1 MSGRSAKLLAWSLF
15 SLFVVLVA
23 LGVVLELTGGVD
35 SDENFLIALA
45 SGYAIGGVLV
55 ATRQPRNAIGWI
67 MCALAL
73 NFALNA
79 LAAGYVEP
87 VSDPR
92 ERLAGELVLTYYLS
106 NEEVWI
112 PLVGIFL
119 PLLFPNGRL
128 PSRRWRVLAWLAACA
143 IALGVVSSVFAA
155 GTADP
160 SEWPGV
166 ENPFGIGGAVGRA
179 LDAAGFVSAALLVP
193 CIIGAGASVVV
204 RLRRA
209 QGDERQQLKWFAYA
223 AGLMAAAL
231 LVALAAAVA
240 EEAGAEET
248 TWGYAVGASGWF
260 TALFMVLIGLPVA
273 IGLAIFRYRL
283 YDIDV
288 VINRTLVYGS
298 LTALLAGTYLGAVLL
313 LGLALGPVTE
323 GNELAVA
330 VSTLAVAALVRPAR
344 RRIQEAVDRRFYR
357 RKYDAERTLAAF
369 SARLRDQVELEALA
383 ADLRAVVSETVQPA
397 HVSLWLREAGR

>member
-1 MSGRSAKLLAWSLF
+1 MTGRPAKLLAWSLLG
-15 SLFVVLVA
+15 LFVVVLVLA
-23 LGVVLELTGGVD
+23 LVLELTGSVD
-35 SDENFLIALA
+35 SDESFLVALA
-45 SGYAIGGVLV
+45 SGYAIGGTLV
-55 ATRQPRNAIGWI
+55 AARHPRNAIGWI

-73 NFALNA
+73 NFALNS

-87 VSDPR
+87 VADPR
-92 ERLAGELVLTYYLS
+92 ERLAGKLVLAYYIS

-128 PSRRWRVLAWLAACA
+128 PSRRWRPLVWLAVSAV
-143 IALGVVSSVFAA
+143 ALGVVSSVMSPGAVDA
-155 GTADP
+155 

-166 ENPFGIGGAVGRA
+166 ENPFGVEGAAGRA
-179 LDAAGFVSAALLVP
+179 LDVAGFVSAALLVP
-193 CIIGAGASVVV
+193 CIVGAGAAVIV

-209 QGDERQQLKWFAYA
+209 RGDERQQLKWFAYA
-223 AGLMAAAL
+223 AGVMAAAL

-248 TWGYAVGASGWF
+248 RWGYVVGASGWF
-260 TALFMVLIGLPVA
+260 TTLFMVLIGLPLAV
-273 IGLAIFRYRL
+273 GLAIFRYRL

-313 LGLALGPVTE
+313 LQLALGPVTE

-330 VSTLAVAALVRPAR
+330 VSTLAVAALFRPAR

-369 SARLRDQVELEALA
+369 SARLRDEVELEALA

-397 HVSLWLREAGR
+397 HVSLWLREAAR